1 MSDKPFLEFQMQKLI
16 RDRIPDLF
24 SSDEVHFQTE
34 ILEQA
39 CYLKELK
46 KKLKEETFE
55 ILNASTK
62 QELKEELADVLEV
75 IDTIIKE
82 EGLSCEEIKQMQ
94 KTKREVK
101 GGFDSRLLAHSIQ
114 IKEGNKEASYFTDK
128 NPAREQGCLFCKF
141 VKDDTNIEV
150 VDRFKHCF
158 VMKDRYPV
166 SKGHILIIPYGH
178 FENWFE
184 AKPEVQD
191 EVVEILN
198 AMKKKWDQEYAP
210 DGYNIG
216 ANVGRAAGQTVMHL
230 HVHLIPRY
238 KGDMEDPRGGVRG
251 VIPEKQKY
259 G

>member
-1 MSDKPFLEFQMQKLI
+1 MPDKPFLEFQMKKLI

-24 SSDEVHFQTE
+24 SSDEVRFQTE
-34 ILEQA
+34 ILDQA

-46 KKLKEETFE
+46 EKLKEETFE

-62 QELKEELADVLEV
+62 EELKEELADVLEV
-75 IDTIIKE
+75 IDSIIKA
-82 EGLSCEEIKQMQ
+82 EGLSWDEIKQMQ
-94 KTKREVK
+94 ERKREIK
-101 GGFDSRLLAHSIQ
+101 GGFDLRLLAHSIQ
-114 IKEGNKEASYFTDK
+114 IKEGNKEASYFKHKFTCERD
-128 NPAREQGCLFCKF
+128 CLFCKF
-141 VKDDTNIEV
+141 VQDDSKIEV
-150 VDRFKHCF
+150 IDRFKYCF

-166 SKGHILIIPYGH
+166 SKGHLLIIPYAH
-178 FENWFE
+178 YENWFE
-184 AKPEVQD
+184 AKPEVQL
-191 EVVEILN
+191 EILEILN
-198 AMKKKWDQEYAP
+198 ALRKKCDQEYAP

-238 KGDMEDPRGGVRG
+238 RGDMEDPRGGVRG